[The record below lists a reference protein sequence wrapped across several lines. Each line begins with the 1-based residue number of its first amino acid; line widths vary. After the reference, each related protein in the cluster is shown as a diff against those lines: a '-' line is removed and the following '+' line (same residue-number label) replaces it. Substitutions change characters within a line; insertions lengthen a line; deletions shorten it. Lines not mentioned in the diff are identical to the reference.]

1 MTADIRV
8 MIYYECVIGCG
19 VKLVDSVL
27 YFTVVIVVVVVNMI
41 ENWRFLILSDLSLG
55 LFFFFFDLFIFLEQ

>member
-1 MTADIRV
+1 